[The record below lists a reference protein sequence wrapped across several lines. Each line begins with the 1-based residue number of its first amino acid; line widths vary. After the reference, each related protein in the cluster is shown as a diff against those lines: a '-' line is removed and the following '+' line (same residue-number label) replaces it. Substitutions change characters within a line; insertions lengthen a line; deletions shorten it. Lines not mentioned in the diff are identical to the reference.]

1 MACFGFQ
8 SGLPRSR
15 SSRILQATGI
25 VVYGAASSSLS
36 WSINDIPRGKSL
48 TKDKCYGMGLNGEY
62 LPAPIIAESPSL
74 DIGLTLPKVKSAR
87 GCEQEFATPKP
98 GCLEM

>member
-8 SGLPRSR
+8 SGLFRNR

-36 WSINDIPRGKSL
+36 WSINDIPSGKSL
-48 TKDKCYGMGLNGEY
+48 TKDRCYGMGLKGEGDRVQSSRSVSEI
-62 LPAPIIAESPSL
+62 LGVP
-74 DIGLTLPKVKSAR
+74 GLS
-87 GCEQEFATPKP
+87 
-98 GCLEM
+98 